1 MAGPDGGDARTA
13 TGLRIVH
20 VQPMTLDL
28 YGYADEDLGG
38 AVRYAVTNLAIA
50 QARLGN
56 RPEIHLLA
64 SRRPHTQMLDNNVP
78 VTFHSHVQPPR
89 HLSVRWRFARQFSL
103 SMLRAIRRD
112 RGDVIHFHGVRQ
124 MHPMYAAA
132 AWRTERQ
139 GMPLIAQDRG
149 DRPVGRIET
158 ALQRYALRRTQVV
171 LAASAGSADVLA
183 GMGVPR
189 SALHVVS
196 NAMDPAVF
204 WPGEPRESDGIFRVL
219 VISRL
224 NEDKD
229 PLTMAEALCE
239 LVRRNVRVAVT
250 VISRGVLRGAV
261 EDRLRSGNVP
271 ATFIDHVAQGEL
283 GTYYRAADAF
293 VLTSL
298 REGWNQTIIEAMA
311 CGLPVVHTDVPG
323 PRDSAG
329 GAGYAVPPAQP
340 LAVADALERLARDP
354 ALRRE
359 YRARGLARA
368 PQFTWDAV
376 ARQIQPMY
384 AQATAL
390 LANGGA
396 RAGLQPDAHLGGV
409 LS

>member
-1 MAGPDGGDARTA
+1 MAAHGE
-13 TGLRIVH
+13 GLRIVH

-38 AVRYAVTNLAIA
+38 AVRYAVTNLALA

-64 SRRPHTQMLDNNVP
+64 SRRPHTLLLDGSVP
-78 VTFHSHVQPPR
+78 VTFHPHVQPPR

-112 RGDVIHFHGVRQ
+112 RGDVVHFHGVRQ
-124 MHPMYAAA
+124 MHPMYAAV
-132 AWRTERQ
+132 AWRTARE
-139 GMPLIAQDRG
+139 GMPLLAQDRG
-149 DRPVGRIET
+149 DRPVGRMET
-158 ALQRYALRRTQVV
+158 AAQRYALRRTQVV
-171 LAASAGSADVLA
+171 LAASEGSADVLA

-189 SALHVVS
+189 TALHVVS

-204 WPGEPRESDGIFRVL
+204 WPGDPREGDGTFRVL

-239 LVRRNVRVAVT
+239 LVRRKVPVAVT

-261 EDRLRSGNVP
+261 EERLRSGGVP
-271 ATFIDHVAQGEL
+271 ATFIDHVPQAEL
-283 GTYYRAADAF
+283 GAYYRAADAF

-311 CGLPVVHTDVPG
+311 CGLPVVHTNVPG

-329 GAGYAVPPAQP
+329 GAGLAVPPAQP

-354 ALRRE
+354 ALRRA
-359 YRARGLARA
+359 YRDRGLARA
-368 PQFTWDAV
+368 PHFTWDAV

-384 AQATAL
+384 QQAIAAV
-390 LANGGA
+390 ANG
-396 RAGLQPDAHLGGV
+396 RAAAVVRPDVPLGGV
-409 LS
+409 VS

>member
-1 MAGPDGGDARTA
+1 
-13 TGLRIVH
+13 
-20 VQPMTLDL
+20 MTLDL

-64 SRRPHTQMLDNNVP
+64 SRRPHTQMLDNDVP
-78 VTFHSHVQPPR
+78 VIFHPHVQPPR
-89 HLSVRWRFARQFSL
+89 QLSVRWRFARQFSL
-103 SMLRAIRRD
+103 SMLRAIRRG

-124 MHPMYAAA
+124 MHPMYAAV
-132 AWRTERQ
+132 AWRTAHE
-139 GMPLIAQDRG
+139 GMPLLAQDRG
-149 DRPVGRIET
+149 DRPVGRLET
-158 ALQRYALRRTQVV
+158 VAQRYALRRTQVV

-183 GMGVPR
+183 AMGVPR
-189 SALHVVS
+189 STLHVVS

-204 WPGEPRESDGIFRVL
+204 WPGDLREREGVFRVL

-239 LVRRNVRVAVT
+239 LVRRQVPVAVT
-250 VISRGVLRGAV
+250 VISRGVLRSAV
-261 EDRLRSGNVP
+261 EERLRSGGVP
-271 ATFIDHVAQGEL
+271 ATFIDHVPQAEL

-359 YRARGLARA
+359 YRERGLTRA
-368 PQFTWDAV
+368 PQFTWAAV

-384 AQATAL
+384 AQAIA
-390 LANGGA
+390 AVAAGGA
-396 RAGLQPDAHLGGV
+396 RAVLRPGARLGGIV
-409 LS
+409 S